1 MKAICI
7 KNYDESNSRTTI
19 GKVYEILQYN
29 KDTNIITAYDY
40 KPYFVAD
47 TASGSLLCSNGD
59 ELWYEP
65 DYFITI
71 EQWRDNQLKLI
82 GIE

>member
-7 KNYDESNSRTTI
+7 KNY
-19 GKVYEILQYN
+19 
-29 KDTNIITAYDY
+29 
-40 KPYFVAD
+40 VAD
-47 TASGSLLCSNGD
+47 NGD

-82 GIE
+82 GI

>member
-47 TASGSLLCSNGD
+47 NGD

-71 EQWRDNQLKLI
+71 EQWRDNQLNKI
-82 GIE
+82 GIIGHE